1 MDCFVGEGEVLEDVG
16 AAVEVVGAVLGMIV
30 SDIKCFGWVVG
41 YGGGAYCDGGGCLVR
56 GGLPVDELG

>member
-41 YGGGAYCDGGGCLVR
+41 YGE
-56 GGLPVDELG
+56 GLTAMDAAV